1 METVETWLF
10 DLLMFAQG
18 KAQPDVS
25 DDVNRFYS
33 PPHPPPPP
41 PTLSNFKRV
50 GVVPAL

>member
-33 PPHPPPPP
+33 PPKPPPAS
-41 PTLSNFKRV
+41 LSNFKRV

>member
-25 DDVNRFYS
+25 DDVNRF
-33 PPHPPPPP
+33 
-41 PTLSNFKRV
+41 
-50 GVVPAL
+50 